1 MSCSYGDIAIEHFDK
16 KASEYNSPVIRW
28 KRFRDD
34 IFLVSP
40 HSPEVLNL
48 FFNYM
53 NNMIGLKR
61 LNLLCKRYFRVSRS

>member
-28 KRFRDD
+28 KRFRDN

-40 HSPEVLNL
+40 HSPEVLDL
-48 FFNYM
+48 FFNYV
-53 NNMIGLKR
+53 NNIDRTKKIEFTMQKI
-61 LNLLCKRYFRVSRS
+61 F